1 MDSTIY
7 KIRQTGNG
15 FQVFKRHRVYVGGYE
30 TYTET
35 ETTLFSGTL
44 NECEIYLRLVTNGS
58 IEI

>member
-15 FQVFKRHRVYVGGYE
+15 FQVIKRHRVYEDGYQ
-30 TYTET
+30 TYIET

-44 NECEIYLRLVTNGS
+44 NECDIYLRLIKNES
-58 IEI
+58 IEV